1 MCFKN
6 RKPVIHI
13 KPIKMI
19 IFLLCC
25 ISFMIVFVLS
35 GCQEINI
42 SQDKDKEEV
51 VIPAVFLMNPSTG
64 IADHHELVDEF
75 NKQYQGQYYID
86 VEWLTETAS
95 GYRAKLKQ
103 WNALDEMPV
112 IITDAGFDRDF
123 YELLVKNHRL
133 INLKSYMYDSKAW
146 LNAVQPDILENCEEK
161 NGDIYLSPLGNPV
174 NIYGGFIYNKSI
186 LESAGHERFPDNWK
200 EFWKCLVDLQR
211 KGRVPLALHGSG
223 TYWVSMLIATAC
235 ISGTQEG
242 RAFLKETYPENY
254 SNDSM
259 TDLLNICNKLF
270 DYTYADALEID
281 YDQAA
286 RRFFDGKAAIIANG
300 RWMFDEMTDDQK
312 DQYGFASF
320 PDNTLLAS
328 PKLTAWAVT
337 SGYDEDITEG
347 AIKFLEYRTL
357 RDKEN
362 AEHFL
367 DSESRFYLE
376 KTYKKAV
383 ANVKYIM
390 PDYQLNW
397 KQKVLN
403 EFFTEYMP
411 PLMKDEIDT
420 EIFINILNKQITE

>member
-6 RKPVIHI
+6 RKSVIN
-13 KPIKMI
+13 KPIKII

-35 GCQEINI
+35 GCQEINV
-42 SQDKDKEEV
+42 SQDKEKEEV
-51 VIPAVFLMNPSTG
+51 VIPAVFLINPSTG
-64 IADHHELVDEF
+64 IGDHHEIVDEF
-75 NKQYQGQYYID
+75 NEQYQGQYYID

-133 INLKSYMYDSKAW
+133 VNLKSYMNDSKAW
-146 LNAVQPDILENCEEK
+146 LNAIQSDILENCEEK
-161 NGDIYLSPLGNPV
+161 NGDIYLSPLGNSV
-174 NIYGGFIYNKSI
+174 NIYGGFIYIRSI
-186 LESAGHERFPDNWK
+186 LESAGYEQFPDNWK
-200 EFWKCLVDLQR
+200 EFWECLDDLQKR
-211 KGRVPLALHGSG
+211 GRVPLALHGSG
-223 TYWVSMLIATAC
+223 SYWVSMLMATAY

-242 RAFLKETYPENY
+242 RAFLKETYPQSY

-259 TDLLNICNKLF
+259 TDLLNICNQLF
-270 DYTYADALEID
+270 DYTFHDALEID

-286 RRFFDGKAAIIANG
+286 SRFFDGEAAIIANG
-300 RWMFDEMTDDQK
+300 RWMFDEIPDDQK

-320 PDNTLLAS
+320 PGNTLMAS
-328 PKLTAWAVT
+328 SQQTAWAVT
-337 SGYDEDITEG
+337 SGYDEDITKG
-347 AIKFLEYRTL
+347 AIKFLEYRAL
-357 RDKEN
+357 RDKED

-367 DSESRFYLE
+367 DTESRFYLE
-376 KTYKKAV
+376 KTYKEALT
-383 ANVKYIM
+383 NVNYVI
-390 PDYQLNW
+390 PNYQLNW
-397 KQKVLN
+397 KQQIQN

-411 PLMKDEIDT
+411 LLIKDEIDT
-420 EIFINILNKQITE
+420 ETFIDRLNEQIKE